1 MKVRVV
7 ITGRSYHTASE
18 IPAQLDLPEGSSVA
32 HAVDELEKLLA
43 DGAKFPASCLVAVSG
58 QHLGTRANLPTRTLN
73 DNDELMLVA
82 PVAGG

>member
-7 ITGRSYHTASE
+7 VTGRSYHASSNLPRE
-18 IPAQLDLPEGSSVA
+18 IEVPDGTTIAAAIDQLEQQ
-32 HAVDELEKLLA
+32 LEQ
-43 DGAKFPASCLVAVSG
+43 GETFPASCLVAVSG
-58 QHLGTRANLPTRTLN
+58 QHLGTRGALPDQQLR

>member
-18 IPAQLDLPEGSSVA
+18 LPDHLELPEGTSVA
-32 HAVDELEKLLA
+32 TAVDELEKLLA
-43 DGAKFPASCLVAVSG
+43 DGATFPASCLVAVSG
-58 QHLGTRANLPTRTLN
+58 QHLGTRANLPAKTLS